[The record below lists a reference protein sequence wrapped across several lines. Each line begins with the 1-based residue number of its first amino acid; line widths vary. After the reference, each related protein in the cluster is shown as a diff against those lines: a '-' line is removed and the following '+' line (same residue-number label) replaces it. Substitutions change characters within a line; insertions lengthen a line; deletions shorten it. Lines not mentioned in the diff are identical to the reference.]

1 VAPRPSE
8 IVAEVLRRMLTPGA
22 LGDVLHVGPPFGRRA
37 ALAAADALAGGDAGA
52 AGGAGADAQR
62 DSDHAAARGEAQ
74 ALLRS
79 GAYDAA
85 EEAVIARVRRLAAV
99 DVDTLGPRLDPQV
112 VRLAALLHDVLVAFH
127 PDLPGVFGGER
138 PRRLLEATAK
148 AIGEVPPP
156 ATLREALL
164 RDAWIAPLLSFELV
178 RTAVRFWVGSREFVG
193 RAPPA
198 RLLAW
203 PEVRRVHRDDRRAAI
218 LSLPDLFAA
227 ARGDARGTQDARA
240 ALAEPFSRAMGC
252 LLAASPLTDLAL
264 AGRTTPVFAVTPAIE
279 GLIASAAGARVARR
293 AIASGGRGAREAVR
307 LASATVAERLELA
320 HG

>member
-8 IVAEVLRRMLTPGA
+8 TIAEVLRRVLTPGA

-37 ALAAADALAGGDAGA
+37 ALAAADALSGDARGA
-52 AGGAGADAQR
+52 AEELDPTALR
-62 DSDHAAARGEAQ
+62 EAR
-74 ALLRS
+74 ALLRA

-99 DVDTLGPRLDPQV
+99 DVDALGPRLDPQV

-127 PDLPGVFGGER
+127 PDLPGMFGADR
-138 PRRLLEATAK
+138 PHRLLDATAK
-148 AIGEVPPP
+148 ALGEVPAP

-164 RDAWIAPLLSFELV
+164 RDAWLAPLLSFELV

-193 RAPPA
+193 REPPA

-203 PEVRRVHRDDRRAAI
+203 PEVRRVHRDERRAAI
-218 LSLPDLFAA
+218 LSLPELFA
-227 ARGDARGTQDARA
+227 GDRRA
-240 ALAEPFSRAMGC
+240 ALAEPFGRAMAC

-264 AGRTTPVFAVTPAIE
+264 AGRSAPAFAVTSALA
-279 GLIASAAGARVARR
+279 GLCASASGARVARR
-293 AIASGGRGAREAVR
+293 ALSSGGRGATDAVR
-307 LASATVAERLELA
+307 LASRELAERLEI
-320 HG
+320 